1 MARTDSRELLRWFGK
16 QSIIY
21 VKTVFLSPA
30 RKMMLAFFKGGQC
43 ALKQL
48 MQLRQG
54 FVHGAGKV
62 EGQTEDAGVE
72 RTLSEKS

>member
-1 MARTDSRELLRWFGK
+1 MWFRK

-21 VKTVFLSPA
+21 VKTIFLSPV
-30 RKMMLAFFKGGQC
+30 REMTLAFFKGGQC

-54 FVHGAGKV
+54 FVRGIGKV
-62 EGQTEDAGVE
+62 EGQKEDEGIE
-72 RTLSEKS
+72 GTLSEKS